1 MPWPKSIGMGFGLQN
16 IASTLISGL
25 ILIFDRLVRVGDTFV
40 GMVNS
45 INLRSTLIATNDNI
59 DIIVP
64 NSQLVSKPITNWTHP
79 DT

>member
-1 MPWPKSIGMGFGLQN
+1 MGFGVQN
-16 IASTLISGL
+16 IASNLISGL
-25 ILIFDRLVRVGDTFV
+25 ILIFERLVRVGDTFV

-45 INLRSTLIATNDNI
+45 INLRSTLITTNDNI

-64 NSQLVSKPITNWTHP
+64 NSQLVSKPITNWTHR